1 MNSWERK
8 KPNLSQWMCKLDDAR
23 ENENPKNLSKRKREN
38 FINDNKEE
46 TIEFVERVVNYSEV
60 MSEW

>member
-1 MNSWERK
+1 
-8 KPNLSQWMCKLDDAR
+8 MCKLDDAR

-60 MSEW
+60 MSE